1 MALHSWQSGEER
13 FRGLLVTDLDGTLLN
28 DAGRIGDADLAALA
42 GLRASG
48 YCTAIATGRSGYSF
62 RRLMREI
69 GYATAGSQLP
79 VDYLILSTGAAIIE
93 HSAGRLLRSSVLAAA
108 EVVTIGR
115 YLDQAGFDYMV
126 HRPVP
131 ANEYFH
137 YRRRRLDNPDFQR
150 RLDFAGNLASPLE
163 PTRLDNFGM
172 ATQFICII
180 QPEEGHAAAERLQTD
195 LQEFSVIKAT
205 SPLDHR
211 SIWVEIFPR
220 EVSKSQSS
228 QWLADYLGLDRHR
241 VAAVG
246 NDYNDVDLLHWAGQ
260 PFVVANSPSALSCIF
275 PVVASNSMGGVAEA
289 IALWRGAST

>member
-1 MALHSWQSGEER
+1 MAIQGWQSGKPG

-62 RRLMREI
+62 HRLMSEI
-69 GYATAGSQLP
+69 GYVAAENNLP
-79 VDYLILSTGAAIIE
+79 VDYLILSTGAAIVE

-115 YLDQAGFDYMV
+115 YLEQAGFDYMV

-131 ANEYFH
+131 VNEHFH
-137 YRRRRLDNPDFQR
+137 YRRRNVANPDFQR
-150 RLDFAGNLASPLE
+150 RLDLAGNLAVPLE
-163 PTRLDNFGM
+163 PMRLDNFGM
-172 ATQFICII
+172 ATQFICIV
-180 QPEEGHAAAERLQTD
+180 QPEEGHAAAERLQAD
-195 LQEFSVIKAT
+195 LQRFSVIKAT
-205 SPLDHR
+205 SPIDHR

-228 QWLADYLGLDRHR
+228 QWLARYLGLDRQQ

-260 PFVVANSPSALSCIF
+260 PFVVANSPPALSRVF

-289 IALWRGAST
+289 IALWRGR

>member
-1 MALHSWQSGEER
+1 MAIKGWQSGGQR

-28 DAGRIGDADLAALA
+28 DVGRISAADLAALA

-62 RRLMREI
+62 RRLMNEI

-108 EVVTIGR
+108 EVVTIGC

-126 HRPVP
+126 HRPIPV
-131 ANEYFH
+131 NEHFH
-137 YRRRRLDNPDFQR
+137 YRRRKLANPDFQR
-150 RLDFAGNLASPLE
+150 RLDLAGNLATPLE
-163 PTRLDNFGM
+163 TMPLENFGM

-180 QPEEGHAAAERLQTD
+180 QPEEGHAAAEKLQAD

-205 SPLDHR
+205 SPIDHR

-228 QWLADYLGLDRHR
+228 QWLADYLGLEPHQ

-260 PFVVANSPSALSCIF
+260 PFVVANSPSALSRTF

-289 IALWRGAST
+289 IALWRGR